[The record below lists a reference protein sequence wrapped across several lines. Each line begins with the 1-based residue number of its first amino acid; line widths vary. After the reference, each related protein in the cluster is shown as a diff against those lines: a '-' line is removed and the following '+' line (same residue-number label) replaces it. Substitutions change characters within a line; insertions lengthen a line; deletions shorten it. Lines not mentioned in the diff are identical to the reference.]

1 MGIWP
6 SSIHTCWPSHNM
18 RLCFS
23 MVYRLVIPALSSM
36 VLFYTLSC
44 HLMFRQAPGSYF
56 SCCWIWDCQT
66 KIHENMDII
75 CKEEL
80 LQALQNAGCSPV
92 CPLWMLKESYLSKT
106 LSWVVKDHFLEV
118 FFEGLLGRTW
128 YCEGAWVDSL
138 EETFPA
144 DQIKMKVILSGC
156 LCFIRFC
163 CSWRE
168 RIMSVVALLVH
179 TAILGRPSE
188 QVHGGSSWQN
198 KVVRLLSNR
207 GRRCPVAQW

>member
-1 MGIWP
+1 MGIWL
-6 SSIHTCWPSHNM
+6 SSIHTLWPSQNM

-80 LQALQNAGCSPV
+80 LQTLQNAGCSPV
-92 CPLWMLKESYLSKT
+92 CPVWMLKKSYVELSET
-106 LSWVVKDHFLEV
+106 TSWKSSLKVFLGGHPV
-118 FFEGLLGRTW
+118 LKRPSLLTRSK
-128 YCEGAWVDSL
+128 AFIRS
-138 EETFPA
+138 
-144 DQIKMKVILSGC
+144 MKVILNGC
-156 LCFIRFC
+156 LCFIHFC

-198 KVVRLLSNR
+198 KVVHLLSNR
-207 GRRCPVAQW
+207 GRRHPVAQW